1 MDTFLLKCDAISGR
15 PRVLAFRGEEELGQ
29 CFDYEVWFTVD
40 DDSSLDVDPRSVLGE
55 PAALTLGEHAVEVC
69 GRVAELELLEE
80 APSAVFRM
88 RLVPALWFL
97 RLSSHSRV
105 FVGEPVPSILEKVL
119 EQAGITSDTYELR
132 LNNDYPKRDHVCQ
145 YHESDLDFIQRW
157 MEREGMYYFFDHG
170 APDSKLVI
178 CDAYTHHEPIREGA
192 VAYHPVSS
200 VDESSGESFASFHTS
215 WTALPKE
222 VAQSEYNYLTPDL
235 RILATESVA
244 PELGASVQEWAENE
258 ADDASAKRLA
268 KLRKERELCR
278 RKRHVGRGAVFGVH
292 SGATFTLDRHPVDE
306 LNGEYLAVRVTLR
319 GRRAEQDESRV
330 AFFSA
335 EESADLART
344 VLSVEV
350 EALDSDIQYR
360 PLRRTPWPRASGLEL
375 GVVDGAADH
384 DYAQLD
390 DHGRYFVKLMM
401 DENPSPA
408 GRASMRVRMIQ
419 PHGGEK
425 EGWHLP
431 LRKGTEVL
439 IAFIGG
445 DADRPIIAAAVP
457 NTHTPSPVTRAN
469 GTLNV
474 LQTGGLSR
482 VEMEDTDGKQYIDV
496 STPPEK
502 TYVHLGAHAGL
513 GDHNI
518 AMSTD
523 GDGLIR
529 TGGNRDITIDAV
541 QNEDVQGSLTESY
554 HANQSTNVAAAFKET
569 IDAGATQTIHA
580 GSTQTITGGLTQ
592 TIDGGEQRTVSGGM
606 TETVNGSRTQ
616 TINGGTT
623 ESISAAQSQ
632 TVSGSTTVTSAGTY
646 TVKADG
652 GIVLQTTGPMNM
664 MASTW
669 LMSAPGGQV
678 NVDNEKLV
686 IATMEVKTFGMIFL
700 PNAIAIA
707 VCGLAIGGIGMRRD
721 GFKTKLEAAGLVVQN
736 KGASKKV
743 SAVTSRQKALS
754 ILAGFMIFL

>member
-40 DDSSLDVDPRSVLGE
+40 DDSSLDVDPRQVLGE
-55 PAALTLGEHAVEVC
+55 PATLTLGENAVEVS

-80 APSAVFRM
+80 APAAVFRM

-97 RLSSHSRV
+97 RLSSHGRV
-105 FVGEPVPSILEKVL
+105 FVGESVPDILKKVL
-119 EQAGITSDTYELR
+119 EEAGITADTFELR
-132 LNNDYPKRDHVCQ
+132 LNNDYAKRDHVCQ
-145 YHESDLDFIQRW
+145 YHESDLDFVQRW
-157 MEREGMYYFFDHG
+157 MEREGLYYFFDHS

-178 CDAYTHHEPIREGA
+178 CDATSHHAPIRENA
-192 VAYHPVSS
+192 VAYHPVAT

-222 VAQSEYNYLTPDL
+222 VAQAEYNYLTPDVP
-235 RILATESVA
+235 ILATEPVA

-258 ADDASAKRLA
+258 ADDAAAKRLA
-268 KLRKERELCR
+268 KIRKERELCR
-278 RKRHVGRGAVFGVH
+278 RKRHVGRGAAFGVH
-292 SGATFTLDRHPVDE
+292 SGATFTLDRHPEGE
-306 LNGEYLAVRVTLR
+306 LNREYLAVRVTLR
-319 GRRAEQDESRV
+319 GQRAEQDEGRV
-330 AFFSA
+330 AFFNA
-335 EESADLART
+335 EESAELART

-350 EALDSDIQYR
+350 EAIDSDIQYR

-375 GVVDGAADH
+375 GIVDGAADD

-401 DENPSPA
+401 DENQSPA

-419 PHGGEK
+419 PHGGK
-425 EGWHLP
+425 AEGWHLP

-439 IAFIGG
+439 IAFVGG
-445 DADRPIIAAAVP
+445 DADRPVIAAAVP

-482 VEMEDTDGKQYIDV
+482 VEMEDTDGKQYIDI

-518 AMSTD
+518 VLSTD

-541 QNEDVQGSLTESY
+541 QNEDVQGSLTETY

-606 TETVNGSRTQ
+606 TETINGSRTQ

-623 ESISAAQSQ
+623 ETISAAQTQ
-632 TVSGSTTVTSAGTY
+632 TVGGSTTVTSSGTY

-664 MASTW
+664 MANTW
-669 LMSAPGGQV
+669 LMSAPGGQT

-700 PNAIAIA
+700 PNAAAVAI
-707 VCGLAIGGIGMRRD
+707 CGLAIGGIGQRRD
-721 GFKTKLEAAGLVVQN
+721 AFKTKLEAAGIAIQN
-736 KGASKKV
+736 KGVSKTIAEVKQ
-743 SAVTSRQKALS
+743 RQKALS
-754 ILAGFMIFL
+754 LLAGFMIFL